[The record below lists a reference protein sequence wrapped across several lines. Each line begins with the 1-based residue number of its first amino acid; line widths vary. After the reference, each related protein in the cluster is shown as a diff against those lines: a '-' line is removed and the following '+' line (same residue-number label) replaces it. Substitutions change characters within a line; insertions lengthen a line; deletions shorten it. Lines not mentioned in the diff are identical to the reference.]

1 MLVSSG
7 RRLCRLRHMGFGVL
21 NRVGVE
27 GRGSFGA
34 GLVRFLRER
43 GLELVEVNRLNRQHR
58 RRFGKHDAS
67 GAEPTARAVQANVA
81 TGGPRAVD
89 GTPERGRA
97 LTAEM
102 RTGHAPRLPT
112 SFSRRWSG

>member
-1 MLVSSG
+1 MPVSSG
-7 RRLCRLRHMGFGVL
+7 RRLRRLRHMGFGVL

-27 GRGSFGA
+27 GRGRFGA
-34 GLVRFLRER
+34 GFVRFLRER
-43 GLELVEVNRLNRQHR
+43 SLELVEVNRPNRQDR
-58 RRFGKHDAS
+58 RRFGKRDTS
-67 GAEPTARAVQANVA
+67 GAEPTARAVQAKVA

-112 SFSRRWSG
+112 TFSRRWSG